1 MKVSFSLSNRNI
13 KPLGAAPPLAKP
25 AAFSSLDDGDTQDAT
40 PVASSSK
47 DPHVNK
53 SLLTCNVTS
62 SKPTQRR
69 VEQEMKM
76 DATVYQYDE
85 VWDRMQDAKQRQK
98 EAKEADAKQRKPK
111 YIEGLLNSAATRRL
125 DRLRAEEKM
134 LQHERELEGD
144 QFADKEAFVTQAYK
158 DQMAEVRKA
167 EEEERQREGSSHP
180 SYLTVMVCNEHLL
193 LEAEK
198 KNLKG
203 ATTGMAHF
211 YRKLLE
217 DSEQK
222 HEEAVAAVTE
232 RKPVIG
238 PQGPS
243 LTITKPADFT
253 PTSDLELARLARD
266 QGKAV
271 ELNDDNQIVDK
282 RELLSAGLNLSAPNT
297 RRVGLQMATKKS
309 EDRTEPHIHR
319 AVGAAASR
327 REITARRTAEIC
339 QQIEEERERQQAQ
352 KERDEEESR
361 QRIVVKRNNEVDV
374 QDAKAR
380 YLERKRR
387 KLEEGATATGSVGD
401 ALI

>member
-1 MKVSFSLSNRNI
+1 MHIALFLTGRSH
-13 KPLGAAPPLAKP
+13 
-25 AAFSSLDDGDTQDAT
+25 
-40 PVASSSK
+40 VA
-47 DPHVNK
+47 
-53 SLLTCNVTS
+53 C
-62 SKPTQRR
+62 Q
-69 VEQEMKM
+69 
-76 DATVYQYDE
+76 
-85 VWDRMQDAKQRQK
+85 
-98 EAKEADAKQRKPK
+98 PK

-144 QFADKEAFVTQAYK
+144 MFADKEAFVTQAYK

-167 EEEERQREGSSHP
+167 EEEERQKEGSSHR
-180 SYLTVMVCNEHLL
+180 SYVSIIVYNKRAL
-193 LEAEK
+193 LEAERK
-198 KNLKG
+198 KQKG

-222 HEEAVAAVTE
+222 HEETVAAVTE
-232 RKPVIG
+232 RKPIIG

-253 PTSDLELARLARD
+253 PTSDLELARLARE

-282 RELLSAGLNLSAPNT
+282 RDLLSAGLNLSAPNT
-297 RRVGLQMATKKS
+297 RRVGLQMATKNS
-309 EDRTEPHIHR
+309 EDKTESHIHR

-327 REITARRTAEIC
+327 REITTRRMGEIH
-339 QQIEEERERQQAQ
+339 QQMEEERERQQAQ
-352 KERDEEESR
+352 RERDEEESM
-361 QRIVVKRNNEVDV
+361 QRIVAKRNTETEV

-387 KLEEGATATGSVGD
+387 KLEEGVTATRSIGD
-401 ALI
+401 PS